1 MLVDCALEPRSAVAA
16 NVGMDKNTHGHK
28 LSELLGGNDTYND
41 AIHAVAFGGKSLGN
55 ALKGNKSNIE
65 NLTFRTLQ
73 KFQRENFSADRIVI
87 LGAGI
92 DNHN

>member
-1 MLVDCALEPRSAVAA
+1 
-16 NVGMDKNTHGHK
+16 MDKNTHGHK

-41 AIHAVAFGGKSLGN
+41 SIHAVAFGGKSLGN

-73 KFQRENFSADRIVI
+73 KFQKDNFSTDRIVI